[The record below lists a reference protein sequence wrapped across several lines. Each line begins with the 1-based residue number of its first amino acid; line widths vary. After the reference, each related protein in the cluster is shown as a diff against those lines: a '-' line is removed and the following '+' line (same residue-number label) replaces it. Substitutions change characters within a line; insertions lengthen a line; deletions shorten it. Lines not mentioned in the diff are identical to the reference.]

1 MKIERLFVNI
11 CFLRGV
17 CLLACFAFLFSYS
30 FSQTSDDQFRQPLK
44 KVIVEIGKHCLG
56 SQPFRQRLLH
66 IKYKQRGSDQHKNGP
81 DWHS

>member
-17 CLLACFAFLFSYS
+17 CLLVCFAFLFSYS

-44 KVIVEIGKHCLG
+44 KVIVDIQNRYGVTIRYPEELVKDKWV
-56 SQPFRQRLLH
+56 S
-66 IKYKQRGSDQHKNGP
+66 YA
-81 DWHS
+81 